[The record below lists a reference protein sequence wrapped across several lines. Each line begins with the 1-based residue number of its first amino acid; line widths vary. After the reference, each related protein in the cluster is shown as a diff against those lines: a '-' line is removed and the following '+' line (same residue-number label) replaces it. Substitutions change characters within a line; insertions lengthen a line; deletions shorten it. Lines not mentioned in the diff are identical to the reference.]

1 MTHSNR
7 LRRNRNNNCIGPPG
21 PLGIHVVPCN
31 EDGRLV
37 VQGIEPG
44 GRVDRDGRLA
54 VGDEIVDINGYAL
67 TAVPFAKAQEIF
79 KEALFAKE
87 LRLKVVKGVHD
98 AVARANDEAAF
109 KGGAKDGSNKENVN
123 LNVSGS
129 SGVAKH
135 EGLPAGTKVTTA
147 VQANNTRKIGRI
159 LKIELRKGPDGLGFT
174 VTSRDNATGEK
185 PPVYVK
191 NVLNKGMKNSGYD
204 FY

>member
-7 LRRNRNNNCIGPPG
+7 LRRNRNNNCIGSPG

-98 AVARANDEAAF
+98 AVARANDEAAM
-109 KGGAKDGSNKENVN
+109 GQQQQQHGRDGSNKENVN
-123 LNVSGS
+123 LNVSS
-129 SGVAKH
+129 SSKTDMGHA
-135 EGLPAGTKVTTA
+135 AGTKVR
-147 VQANNTRKIGRI
+147 V
-159 LKIELRKGPDGLGFT
+159 
-174 VTSRDNATGEK
+174 S
-185 PPVYVK
+185 
-191 NVLNKGMKNSGYD
+191 
-204 FY
+204 